1 MAISGVTGNN
11 AFTIQALAN
20 MRSQLD
26 ELQRQMG
33 TGKKSTTYAGL
44 GLQRGLTVGLRTQLS
59 TIGSFDDS
67 ISQIGVRLS
76 TLQTSLTQIDKSIH
90 AVKTSAT
97 TSAFD
102 LDASGQ
108 TLDQRLASGQLE
120 QMFGVLN
127 SRLGD
132 RYIFSGASP
141 DQPSVAATDAIL
153 NGQGTRAGFKQIM
166 AERNQAD
173 LGANGLGRLVIP
185 APTATAASL
194 IGTTSTLTPDAAAIA
209 QGNVDLSAYVAPGG
223 QTFDL
228 NGNTITIPAGAI
240 TANIAAIN
248 AQTAPLG
255 VTATLDSSNQL
266 VLQGTDFDTPFTLTN
281 PVPAGLFGTLGI
293 TGGAHNPTNLLT
305 QVPALNGQ
313 TLTITIGANPALTVT
328 FGTNGAAVPPEVSS
342 IQELNARLA
351 ALTGGSA
358 SVATSGPT
366 TGNITITAT
375 STSDAITIGGSA
387 NPAIFGLAATTAAPT
402 NSASI
407 SEDVA
412 PSVFG
417 FKLAGI
423 TTTMTGATTTGP
435 AGSPPA
441 MSINLG
447 ANQPTS
453 GQTVRFTFNLPDGT
467 TEDLTLTATTVSP
480 PGAKQFLI
488 GADVTATTANLQT
501 ALTTEVGKLAATSLT
516 AASAL
521 KAADEFFNVDAAN
534 PPMRVNANPPL
545 VPFTQATTLT
555 AGTSTNT
562 VMWYTG
568 EAGSAPARSTAMA
581 RVDTAITLSYGTRAN
596 EQALSSAIGNIAV
609 FSSMTFS
616 STDPNAAGRYEALK
630 QRLTPNL
637 DGPPGQQTVTDI
649 EAEIAAAQTSMTAA
663 KDRHT
668 QTKST
673 LEDLLEQL
681 EGVSTEE
688 TASKLLA
695 LQTRLQASYQT
706 TSLLLQ
712 TSLVNYIK

>member
-90 AVKTSAT
+90 SVKTSAT

-141 DQPSVAATDAIL
+141 DQPSVAATDVIL

-255 VTATLDSSNQL
+255 VTATIDGSNQL

-293 TGGAHNPTNLLT
+293 TGGAHNPTNLLS

-351 ALTGGSA
+351 ALTGGTA
-358 SVATSGPT
+358 SVATSGP
-366 TGNITITAT
+366 
-375 STSDAITIGGSA
+375 
-387 NPAIFGLAATTAAPT
+387 
-402 NSASI
+402 
-407 SEDVA
+407 
-412 PSVFG
+412 
-417 FKLAGI
+417 
-423 TTTMTGATTTGP
+423 
-435 AGSPPA
+435 
-441 MSINLG
+441 
-447 ANQPTS
+447 
-453 GQTVRFTFNLPDGT
+453 
-467 TEDLTLTATTVSP
+467 
-480 PGAKQFLI
+480 
-488 GADVTATTANLQT
+488 
-501 ALTTEVGKLAATSLT
+501 
-516 AASAL
+516 
-521 KAADEFFNVDAAN
+521 
-534 PPMRVNANPPL
+534 
-545 VPFTQATTLT
+545 
-555 AGTSTNT
+555 
-562 VMWYTG
+562 
-568 EAGSAPARSTAMA
+568 
-581 RVDTAITLSYGTRAN
+581 
-596 EQALSSAIGNIAV
+596 
-609 FSSMTFS
+609 
-616 STDPNAAGRYEALK
+616 
-630 QRLTPNL
+630 
-637 DGPPGQQTVTDI
+637 
-649 EAEIAAAQTSMTAA
+649 
-663 KDRHT
+663 
-668 QTKST
+668 
-673 LEDLLEQL
+673 
-681 EGVSTEE
+681 
-688 TASKLLA
+688 
-695 LQTRLQASYQT
+695 
-706 TSLLLQ
+706 
-712 TSLVNYIK
+712 